1 MAEEYWTI
9 APEAYRGLL
18 QVNRSLKDGAL
29 PAKLVHLVYL
39 RASQLNGCAY
49 CCDMHTH
56 EAIKDGES
64 EQRLHC
70 LAAWRDAPF
79 FDEKERAALAWTEV
93 LTRLADRPVPD
104 ELHAEVRL
112 ALSEREFV
120 ELTFAV
126 ASINAFN
133 RLSVGTQRQPKPR

>member
-9 APEAYRGLL
+9 QPEAYRGLL
-18 QVNRSLKDGAL
+18 QVNRSLKEGAL
-29 PAKLVHLVYL
+29 PAKLLHLVYL

-49 CCDMHTH
+49 CCDLHTH
-56 EAIKDGES
+56 EALKDGES

-79 FDEKERAALAWTEV
+79 FDEKECAALAWTEAV
-93 LTRLADRPVPD
+93 TRLADHPIPD

-112 ALSEREFV
+112 QFSEKEFV
-120 ELTFAV
+120 DLNFAV

-133 RLSVGTQRQPKPR
+133 RLGVGFHRQPKPR